1 MKRYVILLIV
11 LGALGWMVSALGRP
25 RAVAPPTPARAADRP
40 AHELVLRVK
49 DGALEPAAT
58 AVPRDSRVRLLIEN
72 AGGGAVTIALA
83 GYEDRLSLPALAPG
97 AAWSGEFVTDRP
109 GEDFAWLVN
118 GQPAGR
124 LAVTGSHLIEGHR

>member
-1 MKRYVILLIV
+1 MKRYVILVIV

-40 AHELVLRVK
+40 AHELALRVK
-49 DGALEPAAT
+49 DGVLEPAAS
-58 AVPRDSRVRLLIEN
+58 AVPRDSRVLLRIEN
-72 AGGGAVTIALA
+72 AGGMPVTIALA
-83 GYEDRLSLPALAPG
+83 GYEDRLSPPTLAPG
-97 AAWSGEFVTDRP
+97 AVWRGEFAADRP
-109 GEDFAWLVN
+109 GEDFAWLVD

>member
-1 MKRYVILLIV
+1 MRRYVVLLVV

-40 AHELVLRVK
+40 AHELVLRVT
-49 DGALEPAAT
+49 DGVLDPPAN
-58 AVPRDSRVRLLIEN
+58 AVPGDSRVRLRIEN
-72 AGGGAVTIALA
+72 TGGGPVTIALA
-83 GYEDRLSLPALAPG
+83 GYEDRLSLPTLAPG
-97 AAWSGEFVTDRP
+97 AVWNGEFVADRP